1 MVKRARKIRGTQ
13 KIIILNSLL
22 YNLPFVM
29 FVLQEMPFEA
39 QFALISNT
47 DSMQYGGLA
56 SQKVKL
62 WSSAF
67 IHSRSD
73 PLCYLDDYLEV
84 LLPLECRIHGFTGAR
99 IVGKGSFVLERKR
112 HRFQVGS

>member
-29 FVLQEMPFEA
+29 SVLQEMPFEA

-99 IVGKGSFVLERKR
+99 IVGKSLFVWERKR
-112 HRFQVGS
+112 K

>member
-1 MVKRARKIRGTQ
+1 MQQIML
-13 KIIILNSLL
+13 LNSLL
-22 YNLPFVM
+22 CYLPFVM
-29 FVLQEMPFEA
+29 FVLQNMPFEA

-99 IVGKGSFVLERKR
+99 IVG
-112 HRFQVGS
+112 